1 MESAYAIVREFPELD
16 YDQAVEAIVPLLKEE
31 GFGVLTKIDV
41 KATLKTKLDV
51 DFKRYLILGACNP
64 NLAHQALSGEP
75 LLGVLL
81 PCNVIVTERDGG
93 GSTVA
98 AFKATAG
105 FSLVDNP
112 DVAPIAEQVEGRLR
126 RVLDRLGEG

>member
-1 MESAYAIVREFPELD
+1 MESPYAIVRELPELD
-16 YDQAVEAIVPLLKEE
+16 YDRAVEAIVPLLKKE
-31 GFGVLTKIDV
+31 GFGVLIEIDV
-41 KATLKTKLDV
+41 KATLKTKLGV

-64 NLAHQALSGEP
+64 NLAHRALSGEP

-93 GSTVA
+93 GSMVA

-112 DVAPIAEQVEGRLR
+112 DVAPIAEEVEARLR
-126 RVLDRLGEG
+126 RALERLEG

>member
-1 MESAYAIVREFPELD
+1 MESPYAIVREFPDLD

-31 GFGVLTKIDV
+31 GFGVLTEIDV
-41 KATLKTKLDV
+41 KATLKAKLNV

-112 DVAPIAEQVEGRLR
+112 DVAPIAEEVEGRLR